1 MIPYAR
7 RMEHMAFTASVVKGL
22 FGSMTNPDIISF
34 SGGSPA
40 REALPVDT
48 IRQLADEVLQVDGR
62 GVEALQYG
70 PIEGVRD
77 LREVVVRELLAP
89 KGVTCGLENVMIL
102 TGGLEAMNLVC
113 QAFIDPGDVI
123 LVEAPTFVQ
132 SVEIFDMF
140 EARCVSV
147 AMDNDGLIPEDL
159 ERKIRENRP
168 KMIYTIPT
176 FQNPSGRTL
185 SLERRRAVA
194 ELAERYDVLVLED
207 DPYRDIRYSGED
219 LPPIKHFDATD
230 RVITAGSFSKIFS
243 PGSRLGYVV
252 AEKDI
257 IGQLVAVKSATN
269 SHTSMLPQILCAE
282 FFKRG
287 YYPAHHRMIC
297 DLYRRRRDVMLRSID
312 RYFPAGTRH
321 SDPDGGLFTWVEL
334 PGGIDTTELLRES
347 STDPSVN
354 VAFVAG
360 EGFFSDRGRPGEEL
374 YAHEL
379 RQHAGGTDRGGRP
392 PSGRADLLQ
401 TEIKERRLKRPAPAH
416 SAGAGLFTSVHPASG
431 RSCPGTCPENTGPP
445 ADHSSPEPAGS
456 EQRHPGTRCCRP

>member
-1 MIPYAR
+1 MVPYAK
-7 RMEHMAFTASVVKGL
+7 RMEKMAFTANVVKGL

-48 IRQLADEVLQVDGR
+48 IRQLADEVLRTDTR

-70 PIEGVRD
+70 PIEGIRD

-89 KGVTCGLENVMIL
+89 KGIDCGVDNVIII
-102 TGGLEAMNLVC
+102 TGGLEGINLAC
-113 QAFIDPGDVI
+113 QAYIDPGDVI

-140 EARCVSV
+140 EARCVGV
-147 AMDNDGLIPEDL
+147 AMDDNGLIPEDL
-159 ERKIRENRP
+159 ERKIRQCHP
-168 KMIYTIPT
+168 KMIYVIPT

-185 SLERRRAVA
+185 SLERRKAVA
-194 ELAERYDVLVLED
+194 ELAAKYDVLVLED

-219 LPPIKHFDATD
+219 LPPIKHFDTTGH
-230 RVITAGSFSKIFS
+230 VVMAGSFSKIFS

-252 AEKDI
+252 ADTETI
-257 IGQLVAVKSATN
+257 QHLVDVKSATN

-287 YYPAHHRMIC
+287 CYPAHHQMIC
-297 DLYRRRRDVMLRSID
+297 DLYRRRRDVMLQSID
-312 RYFPAGTRH
+312 RYFPAGTKH
-321 SDPDGGLFTWVEL
+321 SNPDGGLFTWVEL
-334 PGGIDTTELLRES
+334 PGGIDTSALLQES
-347 STDPSVN
+347 STDPAVN

-360 EGFFSDRGRPGEEL
+360 PGRPGEEL

-379 RQHAGGTDRGGRP
+379 RQHAGGPDRGGCP
-392 PSGRADLLQ
+392 PPGRADLLQ
-401 TEIKERRLKRPAPAH
+401 AEQVNKEPPWRCAPGRFFVHCSSSRVREKLSIKVSRKYV
-416 SAGAGLFTSVHPASG
+416 TSG
-431 RSCPGTCPENTGPP
+431 
-445 ADHSSPEPAGS
+445 SS
-456 EQRHPGTRCCRP
+456 

>member
-1 MIPYAR
+1 MVPYAR
-7 RMEHMAFTASVVKGL
+7 RMEYMAFTANVVKGL
-22 FGSMTNPDIISF
+22 FGSMTDPNIISF
-34 SGGSPA
+34 GGGSPA
-40 REALPVDT
+40 RETLPVDT
-48 IRQLADEVLQVDGR
+48 IRQLADEVLRTDGR

-89 KGVTCGLENVMIL
+89 KGVSCDVENVLIL
-102 TGGLEAMNLVC
+102 SGGLEAMNLVC

-147 AMDNDGLIPEDL
+147 AMDDDGLIPEDL
-159 ERKIRENRP
+159 ERKLRENRP
-168 KMIYTIPT
+168 KMLYTIPT

-207 DPYRDIRYSGED
+207 DPYRDIRYSGEE

-230 RVITAGSFSKIFS
+230 HVITAGSFSKIFS
-243 PGSRLGYVV
+243 PGSRLGYVA
-252 AEKDI
+252 AEA
-257 IGQLVAVKSATN
+257 GVTRQLAAAKSATN

-287 YYPAHHRMIC
+287 FYPAHHRRIC
-297 DLYRRRRDVMLRSID
+297 DLYRRRRDVMLRCID
-312 RYFPAGTRH
+312 RYFPAGTKH

-334 PGGIDTTELLRES
+334 PGGIDTTDLLRES
-347 STDPSVN
+347 TADPAVN
-354 VAFVAG
+354 VAFLAG
-360 EGFFSDRGRPGEEL
+360 EGFFSDRDGQGKNCMRMSFGNTPE
-374 YAHEL
+374 
-379 RQHAGGTDRGGRP
+379 
-392 PSGRADLLQ
+392 DLIQ
-401 TEIKERRLKRPAPAH
+401 EGVRRL
-416 SAGAGLFTSVHPASG
+416 GGLICSKL
-431 RSCPGTCPENTGPP
+431 NK
-445 ADHSSPEPAGS
+445 
-456 EQRHPGTRCCRP
+456 